1 MPHPGDDRVRR
12 LTPGVKAVYALGDH
26 TANVALSAV
35 TLLYLRFLTD
45 VAHFSGTVAGT
56 ILLTARVLDAFA
68 DPLMGRISDLTRWRA
83 GRRRPWFLIGC
94 VPFGIAF
101 AAMWIPPPSPS
112 QLASLLYYT
121 GAFVAMSLAMTMVSV
136 PYLALIPEMSRGY
149 DERTSLN
156 TWRAVGAIAGT
167 FVTIGMSALARRWGD
182 DAEAWA
188 RAAAVTAVWL
198 TLPWLAVYRVTWERP
213 VASAAPPESLRDA
226 LRVVRRHGSYQR
238 LLSIYITGR
247 IVLDVVSA
255 VFFYYV
261 AWVVGRR
268 DDFELIMLTFLVTVI
283 AALPVWLRLSRRF
296 DKHSVLVVGMVWWA
310 LAQLVLAFGGA
321 DFSRFTVFLMAAIAG
336 AGYAAVDLMPWAM
349 LPDAIDEDELASG
362 ERREGLYTGMFT
374 FLRKI
379 GGAAAVLVVGAV
391 LDLARYD
398 GQAASQPPA
407 AVAAIRFLI
416 AGVPVA
422 VLAISI
428 WLTRGY
434 PLGRERHRE
443 ILAALESRR
452 APGQARTG

>member
-1 MPHPGDDRVRR
+1 MHDPADARSRQ

-26 TANVALSAV
+26 TVNVALSAV

-94 VPFGIAF
+94 VPFGLAF

-112 QLASLLYYT
+112 QLASLAYYT
-121 GAFVAMSLAMTMVSV
+121 LAFIAMSLSMTMVSV

-156 TWRAVGAIAGT
+156 TFRATGAIGGT
-167 FVTIGMSALARRWGD
+167 FVAVGMSALAREWGD
-182 DAEAWA
+182 DAAAWA
-188 RAAAVTAVWL
+188 RAAALTAVWL
-198 TLPWLAVYRVTWERP
+198 TLPWLAVHRVTWERP
-213 VASAAPPESLRDA
+213 VASAGPPEGLRDA
-226 LRVVRRHGSYQR
+226 LRVVRAHGSYQR

-247 IVLDVVSA
+247 VVLDVVSA

-268 DDFELIMLTFLVTVI
+268 DDFELIMLTFLVAVI
-283 AALPVWLRLSRRF
+283 AAFPVWLRLSQRF
-296 DKHSVLVVGMVWWA
+296 DKHGVLIAGMLWWA
-310 LAQLVLAFGGA
+310 AAQLVIGFGGA
-321 DFSRFTVFLMAAIAG
+321 DFSRLAVFVMAAIAG

-379 GGAAAVLVVGAV
+379 GGAFAVLLVGAL

-398 GQAASQPPA
+398 GKAAAQPPA
-407 AVAAIRFLI
+407 ALAAIRFLI
-416 AGVPVA
+416 AGVPVL
-422 VLAISI
+422 VLAASI

-443 ILAALESRR
+443 IRAALESRH
-452 APGQARTG
+452 QAGEAGAR